1 MQADI
6 PNIRHMAAL
15 VATAQSGSVTRAARQ
30 VNLTQPALT
39 HAIAR
44 LEQALGC
51 TLFDRGAG
59 GMTPTEPADLLV
71 PRAELALQLI
81 GSRRVTAT
89 QMRAFLALAEA
100 GSYAGAAQATGLSA
114 ASLHRAV
121 ADLSVALGQRL
132 LEKRGRHVVLSP
144 SGVRRVRAFS
154 LARAELA
161 NGLDEVARWQG
172 KAAGRVVIGAMPLS
186 RARWLPEVLLH
197 FARDYPDVEVRVIE
211 GSHAELSAPLRDGI
225 VDMMLGAL
233 RDDVDDLE
241 QEAVF
246 VDRPRIIGRAG
257 HPALQGPSPGLSNLA
272 AYPWTLPG
280 LDTPLRQYWEAMMRT
295 RGEEPPRVGIVC
307 GSVLTIRQLLV
318 GSDLLSMASAD
329 QLRVE
334 LEAGLLVAREPP
346 VAVART
352 IGITTRR
359 GWRPTGP
366 QQAMIALLR
375 ANGDSNAS

>member
-15 VATAQSGSVTRAARQ
+15 VATARSGSVTRAARQ

-44 LEQALGC
+44 LEQALDC
-51 TLFDRGAG
+51 SLFDRGPG
-59 GMTPTEPADLLV
+59 GMTATEPAQLLV
-71 PRAELALQLI
+71 LRAEVALQLI

-100 GSYAGAAQATGLSA
+100 GSYAGAAQATGLST

-121 ADLSVALGQRL
+121 ADLSVAIGQRL
-132 LEKRGRHVVLSP
+132 LDKRGRHVVLSP
-144 SGVRRVRAFS
+144 AGVRRARAFS
-154 LARAELA
+154 LARTELA

-172 KAAGRVVIGAMPLS
+172 NAAGRVVIGAMPLS
-186 RARWLPEVLLH
+186 RARWLPEVLLQ
-197 FARDYPDVEVRVIE
+197 FARDYPDVEVRVLE
-211 GSHAELSAPLRDGI
+211 GSHAELSGPLRDGL

-233 RDDVDDLE
+233 RDDVDDLT

-246 VDRPRIIGRAG
+246 VDQPRIIGRAG
-257 HPALQGPSPGLSNLA
+257 HPALQGASPGLDDLG

-280 LDTPLRQYWEAMMRT
+280 PDTPLRQYWEAMMRKL
-295 RGEEPPRVGIVC
+295 GAEPPRVRIVC

-334 LEAGLLVAREPP
+334 LDAGVLAAREPP
-346 VAVART
+346 VEVART
-352 IGITTRR
+352 IGITTRS

-375 ANGDSNAS
+375 ANGERETS